1 MCVECGCQSVGS
13 ETGIASVPGGMLDV
27 SRDGESGLTLNM
39 TATRQQRESF
49 INE

>member
-1 MCVECGCQSVGS
+1 MCIECGCQMVGS
-13 ETGIASVPGGMLDV
+13 ETGIANIPGGMLDV